1 MTHRDLR
8 THALVALFLVSM
20 PFPSL
25 SQTRAT
31 KLASK
36 SKAANAARDV
46 RSPVSLTDPVA
57 RKLLAIED
65 ELDAAVRARVSPE
78 ATFERHLAAQ
88 WYSIGPHGDIYNR
101 AQMIAI
107 VKSNSDRIERTELFD
122 VIVRVYGSV
131 AVVTGGPTSNRTA
144 GQTYST
150 AAQVAGKSS
159 SLNPHCCP
167 CRPSRPSD
175 RGGVLAAGIPLIAS
189 FLTAAEESVDRLSTE
204 SFRYEHS

>member
-1 MTHRDLR
+1 MTRRALR
-8 THALVALFLVSM
+8 THALVALFIVSM

-25 SQTRAT
+25 SQTRAS

-131 AVVTGGPTSNRTA
+131 AVVTGGTREIGTRGDGRAYVEPYRWTDVFHRRAGRWQIVVSESTLLPLPAQPT
-144 GQTYST
+144 Q
-150 AAQVAGKSS
+150 
-159 SLNPHCCP
+159 
-167 CRPSRPSD
+167 
-175 RGGVLAAGIPLIAS
+175 
-189 FLTAAEESVDRLSTE
+189 
-204 SFRYEHS
+204 